1 MVETQEDST
10 NNAQFEMNQKIDSIL
25 EPYFSKYHRERCY
38 PGLIFQQGK
47 RKMVQINIPAR
58 DLPILLQAIPS
69 ENNDPD
75 SGKNRPEV
83 KGHAEEIKD
92 YIVDRAKANKP
103 WVLGTITANVDENKI
118 IIHELGRGIGIVVI
132 PNGVKLDITDGQH
145 RKSAIQ
151 ELIFSYESNLVSYD
165 DFPLT
170 LILEADKRQCQTDFR
185 DMAQTRQLDK
195 SLLLSFGEFS
205 GRVGITKEII
215 ELVPMFRGKTEKI
228 KSTPAT
234 KQKLIYTT
242 NYIAKF
248 VSCVF
253 ADDPSNELQKLE
265 VNETSEALAN
275 CLNQFFSECQNTKH
289 IFEKSN
295 EELTIDEVSTFKED
309 CILGTSVGLEVL
321 GKLLYCIYSP
331 DSNSFH
337 GIQISQLAQLEWLRQ
352 NDLWKDNI
360 VRIDSNPK
368 NSAKPYKISFGASG
382 IATAVKIVKIR
393 LGWT

>member
-10 NNAQFEMNQKIDSIL
+10 NNPQPEMNQKLDSIL

-47 RKMVQINIPAR
+47 RKMVQINVPAR

-69 ENNDPD
+69 TGNDPD

-215 ELVPMFRGKTEKI
+215 EKVSMFRGKTEKI

-265 VNETSEALAN
+265 VKETSEALAN
-275 CLNQFFSECQNTKH
+275 CLNQFFSECKNTKH
-289 IFEKSN
+289 IFEKTN

-321 GKLLYCIYSP
+321 GKLLYSTYSP
-331 DSNSFH
+331 DNNSFY
-337 GIQISQLAQLEWLRQ
+337 GIKISQLAQLEWLRE

-360 VRIDSNPK
+360 VRLDPNPT

-382 IATAVKIVKIR
+382 IATAVKVVKMR
-393 LGWT
+393 LGWI

>member
-1 MVETQEDST
+1 MVEMPAQENHEYQPDIH
-10 NNAQFEMNQKIDSIL
+10 QRLDLLL

-47 RKMVQINIPAR
+47 RKMVQINVPAR

-69 ENNDPD
+69 TGNDPD

-83 KGHAEEIKD
+83 KGHAVEIKN
-92 YIVDRAKANKP
+92 YIVERAQANQP
-103 WVLGTITANVDENKI
+103 WVLGTITANIDEQNI
-118 IIHELGRGIGIVVI
+118 IVHELGRGICIVVI

-151 ELIFSYESNLVSYD
+151 ELVLSYESRLISHD
-165 DFPLT
+165 DFPIT

-195 SLLLSFGEFS
+195 SLLLSFGEYS
-205 GRVGITKEII
+205 GRVGITKELISR
-215 ELVPMFRGKTEKI
+215 VSMFQHKTEKI
-228 KSTPAT
+228 KASPAT

-253 ADDPSNELQKLE
+253 ANDPTDELKKCD
-265 VNETSEALAN
+265 VAAVSTSLCE
-275 CLNQFFSECQNTKH
+275 CLNQFFLECNNTRY
-289 IFEKSN
+289 IVEKGDN
-295 EELTIDEVSTFKED
+295 LTIEDVSTFKDE
-309 CILGTSVGLEVL
+309 CLLGVSAGLEILGR
-321 GKLLYCIYSP
+321 LL
-331 DSNSFH
+331 FH
-337 GIQISQLAQLEWLRQ
+337 TYAQADNYFNETKISQLAQINWSRE
-352 NDLWKDNI
+352 NELWRDSI
-360 VRIDSNPK
+360 VRIDPKPK
-368 NSAKPYKISFGASG
+368 NPAKPYKVSFGGST
-382 IATAVKIVKIR
+382 ITAAVSIVKMK